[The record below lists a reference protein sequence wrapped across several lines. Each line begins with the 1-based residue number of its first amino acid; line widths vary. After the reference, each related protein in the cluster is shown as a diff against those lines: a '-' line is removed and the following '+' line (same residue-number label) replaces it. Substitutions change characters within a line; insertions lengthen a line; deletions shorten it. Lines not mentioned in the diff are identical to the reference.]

1 MQSRK
6 REPIYKQKNNKWI
19 YLLILLLA
27 GFSLVYLSGKL
38 SREDTKSD
46 NKTTSSTTNN
56 LRYDINI
63 ENKVDKY
70 FE

>member
-27 GFSLVYLSGKL
+27 GFSLVYFSGKL
-38 SREDTKSD
+38 SREETKSD
-46 NKTTSSTTNN
+46 NETTSSTINN

>member
-6 REPIYKQKNNKWI
+6 REPIDKQKNNKWT

>member
-46 NKTTSSTTNN
+46 NETTSSTTNN

>member
-1 MQSRK
+1 MQSKK

-19 YLLILLLA
+19 YLLILFLA

-38 SREDTKSD
+38 SREETKSD
-46 NKTTSSTTNN
+46 NETTSSTTNN

>member
-6 REPIYKQKNNKWI
+6 REPIDKQKNNKWI

-38 SREDTKSD
+38 SREETKSD